1 MVVASPVMSR
11 YRFALRPR
19 WILSHLFV
27 LALVVAMASAGFWQL
42 DRLQEKKDRN
52 ARVEARTAEEVVA
65 VETLTAP
72 GAYDEADG
80 LEFRRVTATG
90 TYRADQEVLVRSR
103 SRDGAPGSWVLTPL
117 ALADGTEVAVNRG
130 WISNSGQL
138 EAVPE
143 RYAAPGGEVTVTGL
157 VRRTETRGS
166 FGPTDPS
173 EGTLRNLARADVER
187 LDEQVPED
195 LLPVYVQLEEQDPA
209 GARGARPTPV
219 PIPALDEGPHLSYAV
234 QWAIFTTVALV
245 GYPLIL
251 RRRAREIARGDG
263 DEPGEPDPDGP
274 DPLDR
279 PTPGDPRLD
288 ELPEVRRGE
297 PGA

>member
-1 MVVASPVMSR
+1 MSR

-42 DRLQEKKDRN
+42 DRLQEKQDRN
-52 ARVEARTAEEVVA
+52 EQVAARTSEEVVPVDA
-65 VETLTAP
+65 LAEP
-72 GAYDEADG
+72 GDFDAAAD

-90 TYRADQEVLVRSR
+90 TYLADQEVLVRSR
-103 SRDGAPGSWVLTPL
+103 SRDGAPGSWVVTPL
-117 ALADGTEVAVNRG
+117 ELADGTAVAVNRG

-138 EAVPE
+138 ESVPE
-143 RYAAPGGEVTVTGL
+143 RYTAPDGAVTVTGL
-157 VRRTETRGS
+157 VRRTETRGN
-166 FGPTDPS
+166 FGPTDPAD
-173 EGTLRNLARADVER
+173 GTLDNLARADVAR

-195 LLPVYVQLEEQDPA
+195 LLPFYVQLEDQEPVT
-209 GARGARPTPV
+209 PTADAPVPV

-251 RRRAREIARGDG
+251 RRRARELERGD
-263 DEPGEPDPDGP
+263 DLDPDGP

-288 ELPEVRRGE
+288 AAIGAEERPGPAAVD